1 MAIFER
7 IADILKANINDMID
21 RAEDPEKMVKQ
32 LILEMEEQVDDATKA
47 LGQAMGS
54 QKIAAKELAAAKA
67 EAADWNDKAKV
78 ALRADREELAKKAL
92 DAKVGIE
99 SQIEHLEESYN
110 SITAQV
116 DKLKDQVQ
124 TLKMK
129 LDEARARQ
137 NVLIARSKMA
147 DAAAGVATAIS
158 STSTDSA
165 FAKLDKMERKITEKE
180 ATAEAYTELNGADV
194 DVNADASVVERGFF
208 RRLPLDRI
216 AGLRGKLFAGRFL
229 RFRSQQRER
238 AVVVPFKEGTEKRVD
253 DALGTFR
260 VLDVQRSALVAAR
273 VGLGRRRNVRIRR
286 AVGRRTAAT
295 GQRKTKAERGAQ

>member
-1 MAIFER
+1 
-7 IADILKANINDMID
+7 
-21 RAEDPEKMVKQ
+21 
-32 LILEMEEQVDDATKA
+32 
-47 LGQAMGS
+47 MGS

-194 DVNADASVVERGFF
+194 DVNAEFDQLKHEA
-208 RRLPLDRI
+208 
-216 AGLRGKLFAGRFL
+216 
-229 RFRSQQRER
+229 
-238 AVVVPFKEGTEKRVD
+238 AVNEQLE
-253 DALGTFR
+253 ALK
-260 VLDVQRSALVAAR
+260 SE
-273 VGLGRRRNVRIRR
+273 LGM
-286 AVGRRTAAT
+286 
-295 GQRKTKAERGAQ
+295 

>member
-137 NVLIARSKMA
+137 QLLIARAKMA
-147 DAAAGVATAIS
+147 DAATNVAATIN
-158 STSTDSA
+158 TTNIDSA
-165 FAKLDKMERKITEKE
+165 FAKLDKLERKIVEKE
-180 ATAEAYTELNGADV
+180 SVAEAYADINSAEVDANEQFAVMAHNAAIDSEL
-194 DVNADASVVERGFF
+194 ER
-208 RRLPLDRI
+208 L
-216 AGLRGKLFAGRFL
+216 
-229 RFRSQQRER
+229 
-238 AVVVPFKEGTEKRVD
+238 
-253 DALGTFR
+253 
-260 VLDVQRSALVAAR
+260 
-273 VGLGRRRNVRIRR
+273 
-286 AVGRRTAAT
+286 
-295 GQRKTKAERGAQ
+295 KAEMGM

>member
-99 SQIEHLEESYN
+99 GQIEHLEESYN

-194 DVNADASVVERGFF
+194 DVNAEFDQLKHEA
-208 RRLPLDRI
+208 
-216 AGLRGKLFAGRFL
+216 
-229 RFRSQQRER
+229 
-238 AVVVPFKEGTEKRVD
+238 AVNEQLE
-253 DALGTFR
+253 ALK
-260 VLDVQRSALVAAR
+260 SE
-273 VGLGRRRNVRIRR
+273 LGM
-286 AVGRRTAAT
+286 
-295 GQRKTKAERGAQ
+295 